1 MLPRRF
7 LMRAPI
13 YVVVSLLGALT
24 FGIAPAQ
31 SLTVSPPA
39 VNVTAL
45 RPDAHVLVTQQVDT
59 IVTDVISARA
69 TSRFSLVGVTWSGPL
84 DASTVFKVR
93 TLSHAK
99 WSTWRTL
106 HYSDDHG
113 VDVDSAE
120 AAKARIGTDPLITGE
135 CDGVALQLISRS
147 GQIPHGLELSLID
160 SPMTTQDRLLARTAR
175 SAITPFA
182 SSVTSPQGAVVQR
195 PNIVTRAQWG
205 ANESWRDATPRMG
218 TEIIAGFIHHTAT
231 TSTYTP
237 EQAPG
242 QMRNLYAYF
251 TKSLQYADM
260 GYNFLVDKYGTIYE
274 GRAGCT
280 VSTMDTCDGPSL
292 PVQGAHT
299 AGMNEDTFAIS
310 VIGNFDTGKPSATSA
325 AAIVNS
331 LAGVTAWKFAPYG
344 LYPKDTASITSTD
357 TSGKSRYNNGE
368 VAITPVLS
376 AHRDVGL
383 TVCPGRYL
391 YPYMDKV
398 RTKATTLLKPVLQN
412 LTVNPGLV
420 DNEVSDSVTVSAVV
434 PANAA
439 WTVSVQ
445 SNLDGSLVS
454 TASGTQETTSSIAYE
469 WDLRNFDGQ
478 PVRPGSYS
486 IVVGA
491 TVRDVQLTSATTGVV
506 IAHKPTR
513 MAKVSFTKIDG
524 LHTRINWSQSD
535 SGPLPLI
542 DYRIRFS
549 SDHRKTWGKWRNVGT
564 ANSYVAIRLQRKRGY
579 VAEIVATNQLGQST
593 SRYFGFVAR

>member
-1 MLPRRF
+1 
-7 LMRAPI
+7 MRAPI

-242 QMRNLYAYF
+242 QMRNLVCLLHQEPA
-251 TKSLQYADM
+251 
-260 GYNFLVDKYGTIYE
+260 VC
-274 GRAGCT
+274 R
-280 VSTMDTCDGPSL
+280 
-292 PVQGAHT
+292 
-299 AGMNEDTFAIS
+299 
-310 VIGNFDTGKPSATSA
+310 
-325 AAIVNS
+325 
-331 LAGVTAWKFAPYG
+331 YG
-344 LYPKDTASITSTD
+344 L
-357 TSGKSRYNNGE
+357 
-368 VAITPVLS
+368 
-376 AHRDVGL
+376 
-383 TVCPGRYL
+383 
-391 YPYMDKV
+391 
-398 RTKATTLLKPVLQN
+398 
-412 LTVNPGLV
+412 
-420 DNEVSDSVTVSAVV
+420 
-434 PANAA
+434 
-439 WTVSVQ
+439 
-445 SNLDGSLVS
+445 
-454 TASGTQETTSSIAYE
+454 
-469 WDLRNFDGQ
+469 
-478 PVRPGSYS
+478 
-486 IVVGA
+486 
-491 TVRDVQLTSATTGVV
+491 QLPS
-506 IAHKPTR
+506 
-513 MAKVSFTKIDG
+513 
-524 LHTRINWSQSD
+524 
-535 SGPLPLI
+535 
-542 DYRIRFS
+542 
-549 SDHRKTWGKWRNVGT
+549 
-564 ANSYVAIRLQRKRGY
+564 
-579 VAEIVATNQLGQST
+579 
-593 SRYFGFVAR
+593 

>member
-7 LMRAPI
+7 LQRSPLFVAVALMS
-13 YVVVSLLGALT
+13 VSTIGV
-24 FGIAPAQ
+24 APAQ
-31 SLTVSPPA
+31 SLTVNPPA
-39 VNVTAL
+39 VQVSTIQPDSHVVAFPTGNSVTS
-45 RPDAHVLVTQQVDT
+45 
-59 IVTDVISARA
+59 DVIAPR
-69 TSRFSLVGVTWSGPL
+69 TTPRFSLVGVTWTGAIDPSM
-84 DASTVFKVR
+84 SFKVR
-93 TLSHAK
+93 TRSAHSWSGWHA
-99 WSTWRTL
+99 L
-106 HYSDDHG
+106 HYSEDHG
-113 VDVDSAE
+113 VDADSAE
-120 AAKARIGTDPLITGE
+120 AQGARMGTDPLITTE
-135 CDGVALQLISRS
+135 SDGVALRLESKS
-147 GQIPHGLELSLID
+147 GMLPTDLQVSLID
-160 SPMTTQDRLLARTAR
+160 SPTTTQDRLLARSVRTSVA
-175 SAITPFA
+175 PVA

-205 ANESWRDATPRMG
+205 ANESWRDPIPRMG
-218 TEIIAGFIHHTAT
+218 TTVIAGFIHHTAT
-231 TSTYTP
+231 TSSYTP

-280 VSTMDTCDGPSL
+280 AATMSTCDGPSL

-299 AGMNEDTFAIS
+299 AGMNENTFAAS
-310 VIGNFDTGKPSATSA
+310 VIGNFDTLKPTPASA
-325 AAIVNS
+325 AAIVDS
-331 LAGVTAWKFAPYG
+331 LASLVAWKLAPYG
-344 LYPKDTASITSTD
+344 LNPKDTASITSTD

-368 VAITPVLS
+368 VAKTFVLS

-391 YPYMDKV
+391 YPYMDTI
-398 RTKATTLLKPVLQN
+398 RTKAALLLKPVLQN
-412 LTVNPGLV
+412 LSVTPALV
-420 DNEVSDSVTVSAVV
+420 DTQLNDSVTVSAIV

-445 SNLDGSLVS
+445 SNVDGSLVAS
-454 TASGTQETTSSIAYE
+454 ASGTQETTSSIAYE
-469 WDLRNFDGQ
+469 WDLRNLDGQ
-478 PVRPGSYS
+478 PVVPGSYS

-491 TVRDVQLTSATTGVV
+491 SIQDVQLASATTGVL
-506 IAHKPTR
+506 ISHKPTLIE
-513 MAKVSFTKIDG
+513 KVSFTKLDS

-535 SGPLPLI
+535 SGSLPLI

-549 SDHRKTWGKWRNVGT
+549 SDHKKTWGRWTNVGT

-579 VAEIVATNQLGQST
+579 VVEIVATNQLGQSA

>member
-7 LMRAPI
+7 LMHAPI
-13 YVVVSLLGALT
+13 YVVVPLLFASAIGV
-24 FGIAPAQ
+24 APAR
-31 SLTVSPPA
+31 SLTVSPPS

-45 RPDAHVLVTQQVDT
+45 KPDSSMAVTRGSNTVA
-59 IVTDVISARA
+59 TDVIAAR
-69 TSRFSLVGVTWSGPL
+69 TTGRFSLVGVTWTGEF
-84 DASTVFKVR
+84 DTSTVFKIR
-93 TLSHAK
+93 TRSHAQ
-99 WSTWRTL
+99 WSGWHTL

-113 VDVDSAE
+113 VDSDSTE
-120 AAKARIGTDPLITGE
+120 AAGARIGTDPLITGE
-135 CDGVALQLISRS
+135 SDGVALRLVSKS
-147 GQIPHGLELSLID
+147 GRIPNDVELSLID
-160 SPMTTQDRLLARTAR
+160 SPMTTQDRLLARTVR

-218 TEIIAGFIHHTAT
+218 SSIIAGFIHHTAT

-280 VSTMDTCDGPSL
+280 VATMDTCDGPSL

-310 VIGNFDTGKPSATSA
+310 VIGNFDTVKPSTNSA

-331 LAGVTAWKFAPYG
+331 VANVAAWKFAPYG

-357 TSGKSRYNNGE
+357 TSGKSRYDNGE
-368 VAITPVLS
+368 VASTPVLS

-391 YPYMDKV
+391 YPYMDKI

-412 LTVNPGLV
+412 LSVSPALV
-420 DNEVSDSVTVSAVV
+420 DNEVSDSVTVSAIV

-491 TVRDVQLTSATTGVV
+491 SVRDVQLTSATTGVV
-506 IAHKPTR
+506 VAHKPTR
-513 MAKVSFTKIDG
+513 MAKVSFTKLDG

-549 SDHRKTWGKWRNVGT
+549 ADHKKTWGQWRNVGT
-564 ANSYVAIRLQRKRGY
+564 ANSYVAIRLQRKHGY
-579 VAEIVATNQLGQST
+579 VAEIVATNQLGQSA

>member
-1 MLPRRF
+1 
-7 LMRAPI
+7 
-13 YVVVSLLGALT
+13 
-24 FGIAPAQ
+24 
-31 SLTVSPPA
+31 VSPPT
-39 VNVTAL
+39 VNVRALQPDTA
-45 RPDAHVLVTQQVDT
+45 VTTSVQGGS
-59 IVTDVISARA
+59 IVTDVIAARA
-69 TSRFSLVGVTWSGPL
+69 TSRFSLLGVTWSDSL
-84 DASTVFKVR
+84 DPSTDFMVR
-93 TLSHAK
+93 THSNTK
-99 WSTWRTL
+99 WSQWRTL
-106 HYSDDHG
+106 NYSADHG
-113 VDVDSAE
+113 VDADSAE
-120 AAKARIGTDPLITGE
+120 AANARAGTDPLITVAS
-135 CDGVALQLISRS
+135 DGVALRVKNSS
-147 GQIPHGLELSLID
+147 GVVPAGLELSLID
-160 SPMTTQDRLLARTAR
+160 SPITTQDRMLARTVR
-175 SAITPFA
+175 SSITPFA

-195 PNIVTRAQWG
+195 PTIVTRAQWG
-205 ANESWRDATPRMG
+205 ANESWRDPVPRMG
-218 TEIIAGFIHHTAT
+218 TSIIAGFIHHTAT
-231 TSTYTP
+231 TSSYTP

-280 VSTMDTCDGPSL
+280 VSTTDTCDGPSL

-299 AGMNEDTFAIS
+299 AGMNENTFAIS
-310 VIGNFDTGKPSATSA
+310 VIGNFDTVKPSATSA
-325 AAIVNS
+325 VAIVNS
-331 LAGVTAWKFAPYG
+331 LASLAAWKLAPYG

-357 TSGKSRYNNGE
+357 TSGKSRYANGE
-368 VAITPVLS
+368 VAVTPVLS

-398 RTKATTLLKPVLQN
+398 RTKATALLKPVLQN
-412 LTVNPGLV
+412 LSVSPALV
-420 DNEVSDSVTVSAVV
+420 DNEAVDSVTVSAVV

-439 WTVSVQ
+439 WTLSVQ
-445 SNLDGSLVS
+445 SNLDGSLVA

-469 WDLRNFDGQ
+469 WDLRNLDGQ

-491 TVRDVQLTSATTGVV
+491 SVRDVQLTSATTGVV
-506 IAHKPTR
+506 VAHKPTR
-513 MAKVSFTKIDG
+513 MAKVSFTKIDS

-549 SDHRKTWGKWRNVGT
+549 SDHRKTWGQWTNVGT
-564 ANSYVAIRLQRKRGY
+564 ANSYVAIRLQRKHGY
-579 VAEIVATNQLGQST
+579 VAEIVATNQLGQSQ